1 MLVLSRKVG
10 EKIIIRDTE
19 TGEAISVMLV
29 EMHARGN
36 LPSHVRLGI
45 EASRRFRISREEL
58 DSGSTE
64 SADPSNKTP

>member
-1 MLVLSRKVG
+1 MVLSRKVG

-19 TGEAISVMLV
+19 TGEAISLMLV
-29 EMHARGN
+29 EILTHGN

-45 EASRRFRISREEL
+45 DASRRFSIAREEV

-64 SADPSNKTP
+64 SADPSNKPS

>member
-29 EMHARGN
+29 EIHGHRN
-36 LPSHVRLGI
+36 FLSHVRLGI
-45 EASRRFRISREEL
+45 DAGPRFRISREEL